1 MEFSFE
7 KWMSLVESLVYNEI
21 KINLNDLPDE
31 DFRMNYNDGLSPNGM
46 ATIVLNNYYAFED
59 FLLE

>member
-21 KINLNDLPDE
+21 KMKLIDLPDE
-31 DFRMNYNDGLSPNGM
+31 DFRINYDDGLSPNGM
-46 ATIVLNNYYAFED
+46 ATIVINNYYTFEE
-59 FLLE
+59 FLFE